1 MTDEKIDTPET
12 NIPEDKT
19 KTKTKTKNKIQ
30 EKTTDHDDICTNIDT
45 IGKLSDNIKDNKRRL
60 DIYRKILELKY
71 NRYKKCHNFWGI
83 STIFFST
90 SLTLIESCKLILRGD
105 EEDYVIGNNFFDL
118 TPIII
123 GSVITFSSAVVKF
136 KKYQEK
142 MEIFNNM
149 IEKCVGMMARLKN
162 QKEVINLKPNM
173 PQEEFNTLLNN
184 YKDEILKD
192 FLIIYQESQKCIKSS
207 DYDKYLKILNYSEI
221 NKYILEKEMKLFY
234 EKYRATIDIN
244 DMKEKASKCYRISNC
259 FC

>member
-1 MTDEKIDTPET
+1 MADVKIDVLKKTE
-12 NIPEDKT
+12 IDEPEDNKKT
-19 KTKTKTKNKIQ
+19 P
-30 EKTTDHDDICTNIDT
+30 EKTTDHDDMCTNIDT
-45 IGKLSDNIKDNKRRL
+45 IDKLEKNIQNNKRRL

-105 EEDYVIGNNFFDL
+105 EDYVLGNNFFDL
-118 TPIII
+118 TPVII
-123 GSVITFSSAVVKF
+123 GSIITFSSAVVKF

-162 QKEVINLKPNM
+162 QKEVINLKSKNA
-173 PQEEFNTLLNN
+173 QEEDFESLLNN

-207 DYDKYLKILNYSEI
+207 DYDKYLRILNYSEI

>member
-1 MTDEKIDTPET
+1 MADVKIDVPTTKKPASGK
-12 NIPEDKT
+12 PEDNNKT
-19 KTKTKTKNKIQ
+19 S
-30 EKTTDHDDICTNIDT
+30 EKSEDHDDMCTNIDT
-45 IGKLSDNIKDNKRRL
+45 IDKLEKNIQNNKRRL

-90 SLTLIESCKLILRGD
+90 SLTLIESCKLILRGGD
-105 EEDYVIGNNFFDL
+105 GDDYILGNNFFDL
-118 TPIII
+118 TPVII
-123 GSVITFSSAVVKF
+123 GSIITFSSAVVKF

-162 QKEVINLKPNM
+162 QKEIINLKPNM
-173 PQEEFNTLLNN
+173 PQDEFKILVNN

-221 NKYILEKEMKLFY
+221 NKHILEHERILFY
-234 EKYRATIDIN
+234 EKYRPTIDIN
-244 DMKEKASKCYRISNC
+244 DMKEKASKCYRIQNC
-259 FC
+259 CC

>member
-1 MTDEKIDTPET
+1 MTDEKID
-12 NIPEDKT
+12 IPEDKT
-19 KTKTKTKNKIQ
+19 KTPEDKTKTP
-30 EKTTDHDDICTNIDT
+30 EKTKDHDDICTNIGT

-105 EEDYVIGNNFFDL
+105 GEYVLGNNFFDL
-118 TPIII
+118 TPVII

-162 QKEVINLKPNM
+162 QKEIINLKPNM
-173 PQEEFNTLLNN
+173 PQDEFKILVNN

-221 NKYILEKEMKLFY
+221 NKHILEHERILFY
-234 EKYRATIDIN
+234 EKYRPTIDIN
-244 DMKEKASKCYRISNC
+244 DMKEKASKCYRIQNC
-259 FC
+259 CC

>member
-1 MTDEKIDTPET
+1 MADEKIDIPEKTNKPEDNPTPEKS
-12 NIPEDKT
+12 E
-19 KTKTKTKNKIQ
+19 
-30 EKTTDHDDICTNIDT
+30 DHDDMCTNIDT
-45 IGKLSDNIKDNKRRL
+45 IDKLEKNIQNNKRRL

-105 EEDYVIGNNFFDL
+105 EDYVLGNNFFDL
-118 TPIII
+118 TPVII
-123 GSVITFSSAVVKF
+123 GSIITFSSAVVKF

-162 QKEVINLKPNM
+162 QKEVINLKSKNA
-173 PQEEFNTLLNN
+173 QEEDFESLLNN

>member
-1 MTDEKIDTPET
+1 MTDEKIDVPEET
-12 NIPEDKT
+12 NIPEKT
-19 KTKTKTKNKIQ
+19 K
-30 EKTTDHDDICTNIDT
+30 DHDDICTNIGT
-45 IGKLSDNIKDNKRRL
+45 IDNLKENIKDNKRRL

-71 NRYKKCHNFWGI
+71 NRYKRCHNFWGI
-83 STIFFST
+83 GTIFFST
-90 SLTLIESCKLILRGD
+90 SLTLIESCKLIFRSDD
-105 EEDYVIGNNFFDL
+105 EEYVLGNNIFDL

-123 GSVITFSSAVVKF
+123 GSIITFSSAVVKF

-149 IEKCVGMMARLKN
+149 IEKCVGMMAKLKH
-162 QKEVINLKPNM
+162 QKEVINLKPSM
-173 PQEEFNTLLNN
+173 PQNEFDILVNN

-234 EKYRATIDIN
+234 DKYRATIDIN
-244 DMKEKASKCYRISNC
+244 DMKEKASRCYRIQNC

>member
-1 MTDEKIDTPET
+1 MADEKIDIPET
-12 NIPEDKT
+12 DTKEHVRPHYDPEDNTVELLATMK
-19 KTKTKTKNKIQ
+19 Q
-30 EKTTDHDDICTNIDT
+30 LLENI
-45 IGKLSDNIKDNKRRL
+45 LNNKRRL
-60 DIYRKILELKY
+60 DIYRKILEFKY

-83 STIFFST
+83 STIFLST
-90 SLTLIESCKLILRGD
+90 SLTLIESCKLIFRGEDDADVLR
-105 EEDYVIGNNFFDL
+105 NNFFDL

-123 GSVITFSSAVVKF
+123 GSIITFSSAVVKF

-149 IEKCVGMMARLKN
+149 IEKCIGMAAKLKH
-162 QKEVINLKPNM
+162 QHAVLK
-173 PQEEFNTLLNN
+173 LNKGKSDDDIAKLVN
-184 YKDEILKD
+184 KYKDEILKD

-234 EKYRATIDIN
+234 DKYRATIDIN
-244 DMKEKASKCYRISNC
+244 DMKEKASRCYRIQNC